1 MRSLPT
7 ERFTDRVDDY
17 RQYRPRYPAGIVD
30 LLARDCNLS
39 RDSIVADVA
48 AGTGLLSEIFL
59 AHSNRVIAIEP
70 NAGMREACATLK
82 SIYRR
87 LECVDGTAEATGLAD
102 RAVDFITVGQAMHWF
117 DLGNARAEFVRILR
131 PKGWCAIVYNHRQ
144 RGGDAFH
151 EGYERILNTFGIDYR
166 EVQSDHLTDDRL
178 REFFHPAAMG
188 RRSLMNA
195 QTLDLEGLRGRILS
209 SSYVPRPEHAAYPAL
224 LEEIDTL
231 FAQCEIDGAVRLHYD
246 CVVSYGQLGSV
257 AA

>member
-1 MRSLPT
+1 MRSAPI

-48 AGTGLLSEIFL
+48 AGTGLLAEIFL
-59 AHSNRVIAIEP
+59 AHSNRVVAIEP
-70 NAGMREACATLK
+70 NAGMREACAILK

-117 DLGNARAEFVRILR
+117 DLAKARAEFVRILR
-131 PKGWCAIVYNHRQ
+131 PKGWCAIVYNHRL

-166 EVQSDHLTDDRL
+166 KVQSDHLTDDRL
-178 REFFHPAAMG
+178 REFFAPAPML
-188 RRSLMNA
+188 RR
-195 QTLDLEGLRGRILS
+195 TLLNVQVLDNDGLRGRILS
-209 SSYVPRPEHAAYPAL
+209 SSYMPTPGHASYLAL
-224 LEEIDTL
+224 LREIDAL
-231 FAQCEIDGAVRLHYD
+231 FTQCQSDGGVRLQYD
-246 CVVSYGQLGSV
+246 CTVSYARIG
-257 AA
+257 